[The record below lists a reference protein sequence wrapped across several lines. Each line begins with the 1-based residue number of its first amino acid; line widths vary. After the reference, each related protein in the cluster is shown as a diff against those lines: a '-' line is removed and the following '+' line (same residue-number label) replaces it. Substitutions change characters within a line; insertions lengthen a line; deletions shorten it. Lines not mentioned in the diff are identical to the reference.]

1 MRKIKLLFDVEQL
14 AVAGLKGTGIVR
26 VCDELLQGLNKVP
39 EVEVFPIVTAKYGDF
54 EGYLKAKG
62 LYDTF
67 KNKIVYL
74 PKLKATTKG
83 DNLYQKVR
91 SYLLCFIYRRS
102 YQKVLKKYDAY
113 LSLFSPISP
122 IVYQSLVKTYMVIH
136 DLIPIYYPDGCSP
149 KFVKKFTRWMKQ
161 ANADAYF
168 CISSATIK
176 DFLRFRRGLKTA
188 PVYKL
193 YLGADDK
200 FKPIHQQKI
209 MTIIKEKYHIKTDK
223 YFLAVS
229 ELTARKNLPHLL
241 ESFIL
246 FLNKTKAKD
255 VSLVL
260 VGPKREGYE
269 TLHQMIDG
277 LDIYQN
283 KIITTGF
290 VLDEDLPVLYNGAEA
305 FIYPSLYEGFGLP
318 ILEAMKA
325 GVPVITADN
334 TSLPEVAGD
343 AGLYITGK
351 DTNETSN
358 ALMKL
363 YQDKNLAHRLRQKGL
378 KQAQKFNWQTT
389 IETIVR
395 VLKRKQKEK

>member
-14 AVAGLKGTGIVR
+14 AVDGLKGTGIVR
-26 VCDELLQGLNKVP
+26 VCDELLRGLNTIP
-39 EVEVFPIVTAKYGDF
+39 DIDVFPVITSERGNFDA
-54 EGYLKAKG
+54 YLKEKG
-62 LYDTF
+62 LYDIF
-67 KNKIVYL
+67 KDKTVYL
-74 PKLKATTKG
+74 PKLKATTKRY
-83 DNLYQKVR
+83 NFYQKLR
-91 SYLLCFIYRRS
+91 SYLLCFMYRHS
-102 YQKVLKKYDAY
+102 YQKELQKYDAY

-122 IVYQSLVKTYMVIH
+122 IVYQSSVKTYMVIH
-136 DLIPIYYPDGCSP
+136 DLIPIYYPEGCSS
-149 KFVKKFTRWMKQ
+149 KFVKKFAMWMKQ
-161 ANADAYF
+161 AQANGYF

-176 DFLRFRRGLKTA
+176 DFLRFRKGIKTG

-200 FKPIHQQKI
+200 FKPIHNQKMI
-209 MTIIKEKYHIKTDK
+209 TAVKEKYHIKTDK

-241 ESFIL
+241 ESFVL
-246 FLNKTKAKD
+246 FLNKTKATD
-255 VSLVL
+255 ISLVL
-260 VGPKREGYE
+260 VGPKRDGYE
-269 TLHQMIDG
+269 ALHQMIDG
-277 LDIYQN
+277 LDKYQN

-290 VLDEDLPVLYNGAEA
+290 VLDDDLPILYSGANG

-325 GVPVITADN
+325 GTPVITADN

-343 AGLYITGK
+343 AGLYITGQNL
-351 DTNETSN
+351 TETSN
-358 ALMKL
+358 ALIKL
-363 YQDKNLAHRLRQKGL
+363 YQDKNLAHRLSQKGL

-395 VLKRKQKEK
+395 VLNKKQKEK